1 MAGSESLI
9 HSQMGGGGPSCYHLH
24 PPARVLPPVSL
35 NSLAGDAAAAV
46 GALQSTAGDTE
57 LGGSLAVLRSD
68 TWRQKE

>member
-9 HSQMGGGGPSCYHLH
+9 HLQMGGGSQLLSSPSPRPHS
-24 PPARVLPPVSL
+24 APVSL